1 RHNEVRVT
9 HRHAQAHREMS
20 VTVDNPQTE
29 SRDPL
34 ILDKFVSR
42 NTEPPL
48 LAVLWRPLWWVRAV
62 IQFRE
67 I

>member
-1 RHNEVRVT
+1 
-9 HRHAQAHREMS
+9 MS

-48 LAVLWRPLWWVRAV
+48 FTTAEMANY
-62 IQFRE
+62 
-67 I
+67 

>member
-1 RHNEVRVT
+1 HNEVRVT

-48 LAVLWRPLWWVRAV
+48 RQKTNTTPDCRS
-62 IQFRE
+62 IF

>member
-48 LAVLWRPLWWVRAV
+48 PMDKCTHPWISVPTHG
-62 IQFRE
+62 
-67 I
+67 